1 MRREFGELMDPRHPK
16 AALGLDGIGIARPY
30 SEVWRRQSYGSS
42 LARADV
48 MRGECCQTWLTIYT
62 ILHHD

>member
-48 MRGECCQTWLTIYT
+48 MRGECYQS
-62 ILHHD
+62 